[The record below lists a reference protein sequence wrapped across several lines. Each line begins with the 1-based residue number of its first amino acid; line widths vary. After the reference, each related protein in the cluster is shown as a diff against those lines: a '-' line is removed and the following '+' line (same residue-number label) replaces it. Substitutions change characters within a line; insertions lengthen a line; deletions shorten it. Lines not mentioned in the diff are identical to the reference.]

1 MHSPVSA
8 QVENI
13 LLIVIIQLVIIMA
26 AARVFGVIFRY
37 LGQPQVCGEIAAGLI
52 LGPSLFGHFFP
63 HLFRQVFQPSV
74 GLVFSILSQI
84 GLILLMFL
92 IGLEFDFSH
101 LRTHGHVALQRSE
114 EHTSELQSLAYL
126 VCRLLLEK
134 KKSLAL
140 TLDSASTRQTIPA
153 TGF

>member
-63 HLFRQVFQPSV
+63 HLFRQVFQPSS
-74 GLVFSILSQI
+74 GS
-84 GLILLMFL
+84 
-92 IGLEFDFSH
+92 
-101 LRTHGHVALQRSE
+101 
-114 EHTSELQSLAYL
+114 
-126 VCRLLLEK
+126 C
-134 KKSLAL
+134 
-140 TLDSASTRQTIPA
+140 SAS
-153 TGF
+153 

>member
-92 IGLEFDFSH
+92 SVWFGAGRGAGAPPLCGPGD
-101 LRTHGHVALQRSE
+101 Q
-114 EHTSELQSLAYL
+114 
-126 VCRLLLEK
+126 
-134 KKSLAL
+134 
-140 TLDSASTRQTIPA
+140 
-153 TGF
+153 

>member
-101 LRTHGHVALQRSE
+101 LRTHGHVALSVYLAGILLPSGWVLAGAPFPPRHAGQERSE
-114 EHTSELQSLAYL
+114 EHTSE
-126 VCRLLLEK
+126 
-134 KKSLAL
+134 
-140 TLDSASTRQTIPA
+140 
-153 TGF
+153 